1 MVVSLSTCTVAL
13 WHWQCILTAIKI
25 VQSSLPQVLVPVN
38 GFRVADT
45 ECASEADTQD
55 VHWPGH
61 WPSCPSEPRRRVVR
75 RRTRVVEVWLP
86 LLAVLTLLSG
96 SGPLARKSV
105 ESSSRLGVGMSNLN
119 SPPAAHHPTRSVWPP
134 VAMAQFS
141 THLIATSAGAR
152 GLSSCDL
159 DNDGDMDLASVG
171 GSLVMWYE
179 NVNLGSSWIPHTI
192 PSSIS
197 GGTAVYCMDLN
208 NDTLVDVL
216 STNELSVSALYWY
229 ENRGGSP
236 RTWVPRRV
244 AATSAPAG
252 VFSLDMNRD
261 GE

>member
-1 MVVSLSTCTVAL
+1 MAL
-13 WHWQCILTAIKI
+13 WHWQCILTAIKM
-25 VQSSLPQVLVPVN
+25 VPQVLVPLAVN
-38 GFRVADT
+38 GFRVTDT
-45 ECASEADTQD
+45 ECASKAVTQD

-61 WPSCPSEPRRRVVR
+61 WPSCPSEPRRRVV

-96 SGPLARKSV
+96 SGPLARKSA
-105 ESSSRLGVGMSNLN
+105 ESSSQLGVGMSNLN
-119 SPPAAHHPTRSVWPP
+119 SLPAAHHPSVWPP

-192 PSSIS
+192 PSTIS

-216 STNELSVSALYWY
+216 STSELDMSRGSVWWY
-229 ENRGGSP
+229 ENKGGSP
-236 RTWVPRRV
+236 LGWVSHLVSPGLR
-244 AATSAPAG
+244 PAG
-252 VFSLDMNRD
+252 VFSLDMNKD